1 MGDLQSWP
9 PLANGDASE
18 GHHSPRSRWHE
29 PNPHP
34 SAIKDEN
41 WQWAEE
47 ATREVLRCIRLTVVS
62 EQRRKAVVDYVQ
74 QLLRTR
80 IQTEVFPFGSV
91 PLKTYLPDGDIDLT
105 TFGIPNT
112 EDTLASE
119 VCAVLGEEEQ
129 NKDAKF
135 EVKDVQLIRA
145 EVKLVKCIVQ
155 NIVVDISFNQIGGL
169 CTLCFLEKVDRKI
182 GKNHLFKRSAV

>member
-1 MGDLQSWP
+1 M
-9 PLANGDASE
+9 
-18 GHHSPRSRWHE
+18 
-29 PNPHP
+29 
-34 SAIKDEN
+34 
-41 WQWAEE
+41 
-47 ATREVLRCIRLTVVS
+47 
-62 EQRRKAVVDYVQ
+62 
-74 QLLRTR
+74 
-80 IQTEVFPFGSV
+80 FPFGSV

-145 EVKLVKCIVQ
+145 EVPHPPKFLF
-155 NIVVDISFNQIGGL
+155 NI
-169 CTLCFLEKVDRKI
+169 
-182 GKNHLFKRSAV
+182 

>member
-34 SAIKDEN
+34 SAIKAEN
-41 WQWAEE
+41 WQRAEE

-80 IQTEVFPFGSV
+80 IQTEVRFLYLFTFCPFS
-91 PLKTYLPDGDIDLT
+91 I
-105 TFGIPNT
+105 
-112 EDTLASE
+112 
-119 VCAVLGEEEQ
+119 C
-129 NKDAKF
+129 
-135 EVKDVQLIRA
+135 
-145 EVKLVKCIVQ
+145 
-155 NIVVDISFNQIGGL
+155 
-169 CTLCFLEKVDRKI
+169 
-182 GKNHLFKRSAV
+182 